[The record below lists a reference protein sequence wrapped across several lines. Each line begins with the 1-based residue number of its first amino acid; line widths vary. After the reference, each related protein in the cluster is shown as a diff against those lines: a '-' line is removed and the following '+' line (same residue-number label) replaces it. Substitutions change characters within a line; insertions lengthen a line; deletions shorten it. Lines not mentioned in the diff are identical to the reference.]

1 MADGHRVMCG
11 SIVLNNSPDR
21 MQHRIAD
28 SVYNN
33 CREGKM
39 SLPSFPDFTPVLGAL
54 RDNVP
59 GGSTVEYKVC
69 VCFNRMP
76 ENGWNMKVARI
87 NARSSLSNTTPPSTK
102 MVILLRMMRGPFLS
116 GNPFHSSKNNCS
128 KK

>member
-69 VCFNRMP
+69 VARGSNLVVLQSYARKWMEYEGSKDQCKELIEQHNATFNKDGDFVEDDERT
-76 ENGWNMKVARI
+76 
-87 NARSSLSNTTPPSTK
+87 LS
-102 MVILLRMMRGPFLS
+102 
-116 GNPFHSSKNNCS
+116 
-128 KK
+128 